1 MSTRWTRQDK
11 IKRAVFS
18 VSIAAVIL
26 VGVIT
31 GAQLKTDKQKN
42 EAVTKI
48 KTTPLADQIAY
59 LEEQKRALL
68 QQRSELENK
77 LQHYKDRMVQRKA
90 GREAGENEPSL
101 S

>member
-11 IKRAVFS
+11 IKRAIFS

-31 GAQLKTDKQKN
+31 GAQLKTDKQKK
-42 EAVTKI
+42 EAVTQI
-48 KTTPLADQIAY
+48 KTAPLADQIAY
-59 LEEQKRALL
+59 LEQQKRALL
-68 QQRSELENK
+68 QQRSEMEKK
-77 LQHYKDRMVQRKA
+77 LQYYKDNMVQRKA
-90 GREAGENEPSL
+90 GENVPSL